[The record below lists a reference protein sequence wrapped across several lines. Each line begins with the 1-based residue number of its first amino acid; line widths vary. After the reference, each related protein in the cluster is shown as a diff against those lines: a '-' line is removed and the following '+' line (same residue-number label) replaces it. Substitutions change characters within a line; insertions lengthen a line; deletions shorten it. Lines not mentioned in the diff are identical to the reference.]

1 MKLPKLLAI
10 VLVGLVAAIRF
21 DSNFAA
27 DPPTLLEAPVR
38 GTITPVRDTA
48 VVRATEK
55 TTPSIVNLAVSEKT
69 GKSTSWGTGIIVHES
84 GLLITA
90 HHVVATAR
98 RIKATL
104 DDGTSLDALLVAALP
119 AEDIALLRLATD
131 KKLTPMMWGH
141 SSEARLGETVLAI
154 GNSFGRGTTVTQGI
168 LSQKRGLV
176 ELVDGQKFADLLQ
189 SDASLHVGMS
199 GGPLVNLDGQMIG
212 LNLFVRSDEYDIAY
226 ALATDKMKASVT
238 KLLAEAARP

>member
-1 MKLPKLLAI
+1 MKTLTCLACWSF
-10 VLVGLVAAIRF
+10 VLTAAIAF
-21 DSNFAA
+21 A
-27 DPPTLLEAPVR
+27 DPPSLLEAPAR
-38 GTITPVRDTA
+38 GNLTPARDTPA
-48 VVRATEK
+48 VRATEK
-55 TTPSIVNLAVSEKT
+55 AMPSIVNLAVIEK
-69 GKSTSWGTGIIVHES
+69 GVNRTSWGTGIIVHET
-84 GLLITA
+84 GLVITA

-98 RIKATL
+98 RIKASF
-104 DDGTSLDALLVAALP
+104 DDGANHDALLIAALP
-119 AEDIALLRLATD
+119 AEDLALLRISTD

-141 SSEARLGETVLAI
+141 SDEARLGETVLAI

-226 ALATDKMKASVT
+226 SLATDKIKASVMR
-238 KLLAEAARP
+238 LMAEAEKP